1 VKRGAA
7 LRAASAAG
15 GAVGRPISR
24 RVTPHSRAGAAC
36 SSRRRGSHTELGPP
50 VTSSA
55 AGQLTGRR
63 CAHRHSWAR
72 TIRDPIPRT
81 GGKNPLST
89 SARRSLGRSFP
100 RATPAASPNN
110 SKKNGLPRA
119 SSRPQIWAVPALAR
133 PSRGA
138 NCSQEL
144 LRFPVHNLDRMSCRP
159 ISLRR

>member
-63 CAHRHSWAR
+63 SAHRHSWAR

-110 SKKNGLPRA
+110 SKKTDFRGRHLDPRSVPYRPWRGRA
-119 SSRPQIWAVPALAR
+119 TAQTARKNSFDSR
-133 PSRGA
+133 ST
-138 NCSQEL
+138 
-144 LRFPVHNLDRMSCRP
+144 
-159 ISLRR
+159 ISIG